1 MVGNKTGV
9 STHMNEIKSHA
20 YLTRYHGHALQLVV
34 SETIKAIK
42 IMRGTLD
49 VDFELNKLQ
58 IFYKKARSFQ

>member
-42 IMRGTLD
+42 ITRGTL
-49 VDFELNKLQ
+49 VAAFELSKLQ
-58 IFYKKARSFQ
+58 ILSKKTRSFQ